1 VSRFARSLLAEW
13 KRLGL
18 PLEKER
24 VVVAVSGGADSTA
37 LLLGLEEL
45 SRAGLLALTLTVAHL
60 DHGLRGEEAR
70 ADALWVTELCA
81 RLGLEVE
88 AGRVSAAER
97 AASSRDNLEQ
107 AARHARYD
115 FLSGVLAGRGARL
128 LLTAHT
134 MDDQAET
141 VLMRLMRGSGP
152 AGLGGMEAVRLLDQK
167 TETRLVRPLLGWAR
181 RAETVEYCAARG
193 VEARID
199 PMNEDERFVRVRV
212 RRQLLPLMLSFNGR
226 LVEALSRTAELLR
239 ESDAALRVAAEALL
253 VEASAAGT
261 SEGEA
266 AAESSG
272 ASDCAALRVDVL
284 REAPGG
290 LRRRALR
297 LWIERGRGSTR
308 RLELVHLRGVEAL
321 LEGTRG
327 GRTALLPGGGKVH
340 RKRGWLYLDAKKVEK
355 GVGPV

>member
-1 VSRFARSLLAEW
+1 MLWLEW

-18 PLEKER
+18 PVAEER

-37 LLLGLEEL
+37 LLLGLDEL
-45 SRAGLLALTLTVAHL
+45 GRAGLLALTLMVAHL

-70 ADALWVTELCA
+70 ADARWVKEVCA
-81 RLGLEVE
+81 RLGLEMEV
-88 AGRVSAAER
+88 GMVSAAEL

-107 AARHARYD
+107 AARRARYG
-115 FLSGVLAGRGARL
+115 FLLAVAERRGARL

-141 VLMRLMRGSGP
+141 VLLRLMRGSGP
-152 AGLGGMEAVRLLDQK
+152 AGLGGMEAVRLLDQQAG
-167 TETRLVRPLLGWAR
+167 TWLVRPLLGWAR

-193 VEARID
+193 VEARVD
-199 PMNEDERFVRVRV
+199 PMNEDERFARVRV

-226 LVEALSRTAELLR
+226 VVEALSRTAELSR

-253 VEASAAGT
+253 IEASAAGA

-266 AAESSG
+266 AAE
-272 ASDCAALRVDVL
+272 ASVCAALRVDVL
-284 REAPGG
+284 RGAPGG

-327 GRTALLPGGGKVH
+327 GRTAQLPGGGKVY